1 MLQWTWEC
9 ICLFEAV
16 FLCSPNQYSV
26 EPLLGHVVVV
36 FIFSGTSIPFVT
48 VAAPISIPTNSAQ
61 CLLVCTPLTPPGVC
75 LWDNCCSNSCEGI
88 ADCGFDWCFPDDA
101 QWCRTTFSV
110 CWHLCAIFG
119 QYLFTYSPHF
129 LYSFFLFWFVW
140 VLCVFWILASSH
152 TYDSQ
157 IFFSYWV
164 SGLLSFWWF
173 LLPCGRFQFDVVPLV
188 YFCFCCL
195 CIWCPIWRLFAKTNV
210 ERLSTCVFLEV
221 YGFRSY
227 VQIIHPLKILCV
239 V

>member
-26 EPLLGHVVVV
+26 EPLLVQVVVA

-157 IFFSYWV
+157 IFF
-164 SGLLSFWWF
+164 F
-173 LLPCGRFQFDVVPLV
+173 LLGQWPFKFLLV
-188 YFCFCCL
+188 SFAVWKISVWCC
-195 CIWCPIWRLFAKTNV
+195 
-210 ERLSTCVFLEV
+210 STCLFLLLL
-221 YGFRSY
+221 
-227 VQIIHPLKILCV
+227 PLHLVSDLKTLCQNQCRET
-239 V
+239 